1 MHFLDRQEASQ
12 ERGIA
17 HRGTDQRGY
26 RTKNTRE
33 TVAEKWDHRNPIFQ
47 EFDFA
52 HTPDNAAGSD
62 AEDIRRKPADA
73 NAHFDH

>member
-33 TVAEKWDHRNPIFQ
+33 TVAEKWERRNTIFQ
-47 EFDFA
+47 EFDVA
-52 HTPDNAAGSD
+52 HTPDAAGSE
-62 AEDIRRKPADA
+62 AEAIRREPTDA